1 MPVKTAHLIACHE
14 CDLVHQLGEV
24 PPGGAARCAR
34 CGSPL
39 YRPKRD
45 SINRTL
51 ALTMT
56 GLLLFIIAN
65 TNPFLGFKIGAQIR
79 ETILA
84 TGIYQL
90 YQQDMRMIATLVLFT
105 VVIVPALSL
114 VSMLYI
120 LVPLQMKMVP
130 RHLARVFRLLG
141 FLKPW
146 GMLEIFMLGILV
158 SAVKLGKMAT
168 IIPGVALFA
177 FLALI
182 FVQAAMAVTLD
193 SHLIWEQLDRH
204 Q

>member
-14 CDLVHQLGEV
+14 CDLVHQLGSV
-24 PPGGAARCAR
+24 PPGSSARCVRCGAA
-34 CGSPL
+34 L

-51 ALTMT
+51 ALTLA
-56 GLLLFIIAN
+56 GLVLYIIAN
-65 TNPFLGFKIGAQIR
+65 TNPFLGFKIGSQVR

-90 YQQDMRMIATLVLFT
+90 YQQDMKMIATVVLFT
-105 VVIVPALSL
+105 VVLVPAIYL

-120 LVPLQMKMVP
+120 LVPLQMNLVP

-146 GMLEIFMLGILV
+146 GMMEIFMLGILV

-168 IIPGVALFA
+168 IIPGEALIA
-177 FLALI
+177 FMALI

-193 SHLIWEQLDRH
+193 SHLIWEQLNRH

>member
-1 MPVKTAHLIACHE
+1 MKNAHLIACHE
-14 CDLVHQLGEV
+14 CDLIHQLGEV
-24 PPGGAARCAR
+24 PPGGSAQCAR
-34 CGSPL
+34 CGSSL

-45 SINRTL
+45 SVNRTL

-56 GLLLFIIAN
+56 GLFLFIIAN

-90 YQQDMRMIATLVLFT
+90 YQQDMEMIAILVLFT
-105 VVIVPALSL
+105 VVIVPALHL

-120 LVPLQMKMVP
+120 LVPLQMKLVP
-130 RHLARVFRLLG
+130 RHLARVFRLYG

-146 GMLEIFMLGILV
+146 GMMEIFMLGILV

-193 SHLIWEQLDRH
+193 NNLIWEQLDRH

>member
-1 MPVKTAHLIACHE
+1 MHLIACHE

-34 CGSPL
+34 CRSSL

-51 ALTMT
+51 ALTLA
-56 GLLLFIIAN
+56 GLFLYIIAN
-65 TNPFLGFKIGAQIR
+65 TNPFLGFKIGSQVR

-90 YQQDMRMIATLVLFT
+90 YQQDMMMIATVVLFT
-105 VVIVPALSL
+105 VVIVPALYFL
-114 VSMLYI
+114 SMLYI
-120 LVPLQMKMVP
+120 LVPLQMNLVP

-146 GMLEIFMLGILV
+146 GMMEIFMLGILV

-168 IIPGVALFA
+168 IIPGTALFA
-177 FLALI
+177 FMALI

-193 SHLIWEQLDRH
+193 SHLIWEQLNRH

>member
-1 MPVKTAHLIACHE
+1 MKTAHLIACHE